1 MKNKFAEQLS
11 LALGRDKTQTQQQIA
26 DGTHVSPG
34 QLSRL
39 KSGSRSTD
47 SQIRKSLANVIN
59 DFWLNYSGARENFG
73 VLSFQNDRQLQ
84 GDMFSAL
91 MKQKKEQRQR
101 ERIEVEFEE
110 AITVKPRDRTPAQQL
125 VIECYPREYA
135 EEISAEITD
144 LAKKAEYAGIPMD
157 KLQEVIDKVNQ
168 ENG

>member
-1 MKNKFAEQLS
+1 MKNKFSEQLS
-11 LALGRDKTQTQQQIA
+11 LALDRHKESTQQQIA
-26 DGTHVSPG
+26 DRTHVSPG

-91 MKQKKEQRQR
+91 MKQKKEQCQR
-101 ERIEVEFEE
+101 EGIEAEFEE

-125 VIECYPREYA
+125 VIERYPREYA

-157 KLQEVIDKVNQ
+157 KLQAVIDKVNQ